1 MTKSRNSLI
10 KGLHIVGACAL
21 MLAFTFIMTL
31 TVKADADDT
40 MAGAINYRFGTTQ
53 NGTIATNEDRDF
65 YRFTLPSSGRITM
78 RGTSYIDAVRL
89 LIYDSNGRQVWS
101 SHKYLNQTTKR
112 HDLNDVFDFN
122 AGTYYLCFEKS
133 GRNTGAYN
141 FNISFSSVGES
152 FAEPQ
157 LGRNNSFNTANA
169 ISLNTA
175 YKGQI
180 SYYGDDTDFYRF
192 TLPSSGRITIRGTS
206 YIEAVRLLIYDSN
219 GRQVWSSYKYLN
231 QTTKRHDFND
241 VFDFNAGTYYLC
253 LEKSG
258 RNTGAYNFNIS
269 FSSVGESFAEPQLGR
284 DNSFNTANA
293 ISLGTAYKGQISYYG
308 DDADFYRFTL
318 PSAGR
323 IAIRGTSHIEA
334 VRLLI
339 YDSNGGQIWSS
350 YKYLN
355 QTTKRHD
362 LNEVFD
368 FNAGTY
374 YLCFEKSGRNTGAY
388 NFNIARSVNV
398 NFNANGGK
406 KVNRKVIGSGSAI
419 GALPKTTRKGH
430 SFVGWY
436 TAKKGGTKISAK
448 TTVANNTTFHARWK
462 KKNYTVK
469 FNVNKGRR
477 LSASNASKKVT
488 YRTKYGKLPTPRR
501 AGYKF
506 AGWYTKKTG
515 GSRITAKTTATMTR
529 NVTVYARWRRR

>member
-1 MTKSRNSLI
+1 MKVDRIILYLLVTIICLLLLGGGDTQNKGMERRNMTKSRNSLI

-53 NGTIATNEDRDF
+53 NGIIAANENRDF

-122 AGTYYLCFEKS
+122 AGTYYLCF
-133 GRNTGAYN
+133 
-141 FNISFSSVGES
+141 
-152 FAEPQ
+152 
-157 LGRNNSFNTANA
+157 
-169 ISLNTA
+169 
-175 YKGQI
+175 
-180 SYYGDDTDFYRF
+180 
-192 TLPSSGRITIRGTS
+192 
-206 YIEAVRLLIYDSN
+206 
-219 GRQVWSSYKYLN
+219 
-231 QTTKRHDFND
+231 
-241 VFDFNAGTYYLC
+241 
-253 LEKSG
+253 EKSG